1 MIIFSTSRNNYP
13 IMRKWRVFFIFL
25 AFACGKEM
33 NDNSPIKPD
42 PHSYAN
48 SGQCVVTHLDWRAT
62 VDFAAKRISATAT
75 WRIDRRG
82 GDEIVLDVKSL
93 EINSIFLDDNHP
105 ASFSVEGADPVLG
118 QALRIRL
125 EPNTSKITIH
135 YHTTP
140 NAEALQWLTPE
151 QTAGRQHPFLFTQS
165 QAILARTWIPCQDSP
180 GVRFTYTAEV
190 TVPPGLLA
198 LMSASNPVEKNDSG
212 IYTFEMKQPVPSYL
226 MALTVGDIAF
236 HAISERSGVYAEP
249 ATLEAAAWEFA
260 DLEKMIAAAEEL
272 YGPYLWDRYDVIVLP
287 PSFPFGGMEN
297 PRLTFVTPTL
307 LAGDRS
313 LTSVIAHELA
323 HSWSGNLVT
332 NKTWNDFWL
341 NEGFTVYFETRIMEK
356 LYGRE
361 HAEMLAVLN
370 LHDLETDMREIAG
383 GPHPDDTKLKLS
395 LEGRNP
401 DEAATDVAY
410 NKGYFF
416 LRTLEEKFGRDKF
429 DAFLRDYFSTY
440 AFSVMDTETFI
451 DVFKTYYREHFD
463 IHLDDDLFNSWI
475 YSRGLPAGF
484 TPPASDRFASV
495 EEAARSALQGDD
507 ITTTD
512 WLTQEWLHFLNV
524 LPDTLTQRQ
533 LSHLDRLGRFTESG
547 NAEIFSAWSV
557 IAVRNN
563 YPPIRE
569 PLRRFLI
576 NTGRRKFLTPLYTE
590 LAKTADG
597 RAFAEEVYRSARP
610 NYHFVSTNTIDKVLS
625 FTP

>member
-1 MIIFSTSRNNYP
+1 
-13 IMRKWRVFFIFL
+13 MRKWRVFFIFC
-25 AFACGKEM
+25 AFACGQKM
-33 NDNSPIKPD
+33 NDETAITPD

-48 SGQCVVTHLDWRAT
+48 SGRCAVTHLDWQAT
-62 VDFAAKRISATAT
+62 VDFSAKRISATAT
-75 WRIDRRG
+75 WTIDRREG
-82 GDEIVLDVKSL
+82 NEIVLDAKSL
-93 EINSIFLDDNHP
+93 KIDSILLDNGQP
-105 ASFSVEGADPVLG
+105 ADFSLEGEDPILG

-125 EPNTSKITIH
+125 EPNTKKITI
-135 YHTTP
+135 YYSTTP
-140 NAEALQWLTPE
+140 GAEALQWLAPE

-180 GVRFTYTAEV
+180 GVRFTYSAEV
-190 TVPPGLLA
+190 TVPPDLLA
-198 LMSASNPVEKNDSG
+198 LMSASNPVAKNESG
-212 IYTFEMKQPVPSYL
+212 TYSFEMKQPIPSYL
-226 MALTVGDIAF
+226 LALTVGDIAF
-236 HAISERSGVYAEP
+236 QLISERSGVYAEP
-249 ATLEAAAWEFA
+249 VTLQAAAWEFA

-356 LYGRE
+356 LYGHE

-370 LHDLETDMREIAG
+370 LHDLETDMREIFG
-383 GPHPDDTKLKLS
+383 GPHPDDTRLKLK

-401 DEAATDVAY
+401 DDAATDVAY

-416 LRTLEEKFGRDKF
+416 LRTMEEKFGREKF
-429 DAFLRDYFSTY
+429 DAFLRDYFSKY
-440 AFSVMDTETFI
+440 AFSAMDTETFI
-451 DVFKTYYREHFD
+451 DVFKSYYREHYS
-463 IHLDDDLFNSWI
+463 ISPDDALFTSWI
-475 YSRGLPAGF
+475 YSQGLPADF
-484 TPPASDRFASV
+484 TPPVSDRFAKV
-495 EEAARSALQGDD
+495 EAAAQSHLQGED
-507 ITTTD
+507 ITPLTSN
-512 WLTQEWLHFLNV
+512 WVTQEWLHFLNV
-524 LPDTLTQRQ
+524 LPDTLSQEQ
-533 LSHLDRLGRFTESG
+533 LRNLDRLGRFTDSG
-547 NAEIFSAWSV
+547 NAEIFSAWSL

-563 YPPIRE
+563 YPIRD

-576 NTGRRKFLTPLYTE
+576 NTGRRKFLTPIYTE
-590 LAKTADG
+590 LAKTPEG
-597 RAFAEEVYRSARP
+597 RAFAEEVYRAARQ
-610 NYHFVSTNTIDKVLS
+610 NYHFASTSTIDKVLS